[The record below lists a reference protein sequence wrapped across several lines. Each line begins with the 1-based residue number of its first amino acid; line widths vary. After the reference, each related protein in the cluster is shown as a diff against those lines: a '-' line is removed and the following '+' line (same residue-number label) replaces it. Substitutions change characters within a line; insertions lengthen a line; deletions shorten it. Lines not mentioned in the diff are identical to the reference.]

1 MENPNYPKGA
11 VHKDVPRFLEYN
23 TAREVSKFNAF
34 TESEFTDIVN
44 NTSMEF
50 AKQLARKHDEKLME
64 IFLKFTGE
72 ELTLKN
78 AGRVCCITD
87 QENWEEL
94 YTIDDIPV
102 MIAYPLSYVWVN
114 ELERLSDGVKIKAS
128 RVYKELI

>member
-1 MENPNYPKGA
+1 
-11 VHKDVPRFLEYN
+11 
-23 TAREVSKFNAF
+23 
-34 TESEFTDIVN
+34 
-44 NTSMEF
+44 
-50 AKQLARKHDEKLME
+50 ME